1 MKFLKFLF
9 SQRKSKI
16 FISRFTFKSKK
27 IEEQRIETKDVN
39 LFNSLIVKT
48 SMLLKDKKIE
58 QDLEKSSSS
67 ITAKEISVSQT
78 NTSIES
84 ISSIS
89 QSIERTVKRRNM
101 SEDFNI
107 KTFWDKRDERENFE
121 EYLEDIE
128 ITYQTNYKKQ
138 KVNEKNKIKYR
149 ENVHK
154 ILFRQN
160 LKKNV
165 EEWYFDLRKTMK
177 NDWTTLQTTFKTQFE
192 IEANAETN
200 KYLLLQR
207 IAILNQRQDESIV

>member
-1 MKFLKFLF
+1 
-9 SQRKSKI
+9 
-16 FISRFTFKSKK
+16 
-27 IEEQRIETKDVN
+27 
-39 LFNSLIVKT
+39 
-48 SMLLKDKKIE
+48 MLLKDKKIE

>member
-1 MKFLKFLF
+1 VKFLKFLF